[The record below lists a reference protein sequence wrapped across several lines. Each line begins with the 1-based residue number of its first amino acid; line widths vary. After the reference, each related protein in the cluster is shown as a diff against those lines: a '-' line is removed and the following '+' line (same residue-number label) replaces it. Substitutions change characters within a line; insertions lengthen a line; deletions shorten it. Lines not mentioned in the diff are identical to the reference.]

1 MLLEQLDTH
10 MQDKKNLDAYLIPYT
25 KINST
30 WIADISVK
38 PKTMSKRKQ
47 KGVQDGEHM

>member
-1 MLLEQLDTH
+1 MLLEQLNTH
-10 MQDKKNLDAYLIPYT
+10 MQNKKNLDAYLIPYT

-47 KGVQDGEHM
+47 KGDQDGEHM